1 MYLRLHKVFTM
12 IHRIEAE
19 EFVMFCGDQ
28 GLIELNGALERKIH
42 ETYNNIMSKRRQKPV
57 VTTVSAEEQER
68 LIKSVFEL
76 YKPNKV
82 GLFLMKYFKR
92 FTNVDQIA
100 SILKMSKDK
109 VIELEKKY
117 YLNK

>member
-1 MYLRLHKVFTM
+1 
-12 IHRIEAE
+12 
-19 EFVMFCGDQ
+19 
-28 GLIELNGALERKIH
+28 
-42 ETYNNIMSKRRQKPV
+42 
-57 VTTVSAEEQER
+57 
-68 LIKSVFEL
+68 
-76 YKPNKV
+76 
-82 GLFLMKYFKR
+82 MKYFKR